1 MKESKKKY
9 LETIA
14 GLLPAITVSSVSVNH
29 LDELKAVYTSGG
41 LPAVEE
47 YTIQVQAI
55 YEASKIKER
64 IRVSEKAGDTIS

>member
-14 GLLPAITVSSVSVNH
+14 GLLPAITVSSVSVNY
-29 LDELKAVYTSGG
+29 LDELKVVYTSGG

-55 YEASKIKER
+55 YEASKIEER
-64 IRVSEKAGDTIS
+64 IRVSEKAGDAIS